1 MSGLAIWFL
10 RWHLFCHSL
19 LNILFTVCMQKTR
32 KSFEILNA
40 ELENY
45 FRNTIIPQMFVDQ
58 QLTLRKFTP
67 PAMKQFSLKHTDIG
81 KKFEQLNDNFRFPG
95 IIDNIKHVM
104 ASGDILEKEVQTT
117 DLRWY
122 QMNILPYI
130 VSDTGKSNGV
140 IITFIDITAR
150 IRDLKYLEKLISAH
164 QILVDT
170 ISHDIKTPLTNI
182 TLALDIIG
190 NSTSDAS
197 DITTGIEI
205 VGRAAKRIQLMIDEL
220 NNLPNESNIDTVNE
234 ERLSF
239 ENILEDACLALTT
252 QLQDAKAIIRQNI
265 QAPEI
270 SFSRRKLRSVI
281 YNLISNA
288 VKYRSAERT
297 CEVTVSTVQT
307 EHGIE
312 IAVKDN
318 GIGIESDKQDA
329 IFTKYYRAHKMVEG
343 TGVGLY
349 LVKEIIYHAGGSISV
364 QSTPGTGSVF
374 TIRLPK
380 K

>member
-19 LNILFTVCMQKTR
+19 LNILFTVRMQKTR

-67 PAMKQFSLKHTDIG
+67 PAMKQFSLKPTDIG
-81 KKFEQLNDNFRFPG
+81 KKFEQLDDNFRFPG

-220 NNLPNESNIDTVNE
+220 NNLPNESSLDTVNE

-297 CEVTVSTVQT
+297 CEITVSTVQT

>member
-349 LVKEIIYHAGGSISV
+349 LVKEIIYHVGGSISV

>member
-19 LNILFTVCMQKTR
+19 LNTLFTVCMQKTR
-32 KSFEILNA
+32 KSVEILNA

-297 CEVTVSTVQT
+297 CEITVSTVQT

>member
-220 NNLPNESNIDTVNE
+220 NNLPNESSLDTVNE

-265 QAPEI
+265 QAAEI

-288 VKYRSAERT
+288 VKYRSPERT
-297 CEVTVSTVQT
+297 CEITVSTVQT

-329 IFTKYYRAHKMVEG
+329 IFTKYYRVHKMVEG

-364 QSTPGTGSVF
+364 QSTPGIGSVF

>member
-1 MSGLAIWFL
+1 
-10 RWHLFCHSL
+10 
-19 LNILFTVCMQKTR
+19 MQKTR

-140 IITFIDITAR
+140 IITFIDITAS
-150 IRDLKYLEKLISAH
+150 ISDLKYLEKLISAH

-297 CEVTVSTVQT
+297 CEITVSTVQT